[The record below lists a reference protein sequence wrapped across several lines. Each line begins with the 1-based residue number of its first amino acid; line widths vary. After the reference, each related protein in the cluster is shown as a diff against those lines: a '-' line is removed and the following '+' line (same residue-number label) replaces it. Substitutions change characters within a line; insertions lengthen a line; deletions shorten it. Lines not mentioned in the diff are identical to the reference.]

1 MAVWKKVMSFDTKSI
16 MFCAMVAI
24 VMFLT
29 GSIVINLYNQ
39 CPANIQ
45 SGAEFHWWV
54 GLVSLFGG
62 LVSSG
67 VIILLLTYPDRM
79 SKIKSAL
86 D

>member
-1 MAVWKKVMSFDTKSI
+1 
-16 MFCAMVAI
+16 
-24 VMFLT
+24 
-29 GSIVINLYNQ
+29 
-39 CPANIQ
+39 
-45 SGAEFHWWV
+45 
-54 GLVSLFGG
+54 